1 MTKKEFG
8 QWFKTTRNSLNFTQD
23 QVAKALKLKKQDVV
37 KFEAGEVSF
46 PVQKVTRLAL
56 MFKVEKKFVLEMALV
71 VKEKAA

>member
-56 MFKVEKKFVLEMALV
+56 MFKVEKKFVLEMTLV